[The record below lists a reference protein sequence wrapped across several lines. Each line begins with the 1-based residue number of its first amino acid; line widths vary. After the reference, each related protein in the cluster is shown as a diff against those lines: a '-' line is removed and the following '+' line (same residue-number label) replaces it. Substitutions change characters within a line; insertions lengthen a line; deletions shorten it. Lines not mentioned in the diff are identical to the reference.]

1 MKKKTPYLILWYIS
15 FLFLAI
21 ALLLFC
27 ILIALHWSRLVY
39 GYFAVGFLTAFVT
52 LFLLCRKPLQC
63 NDGYSL
69 PQAIA
74 YYRACVAA
82 GCDLNTLQ
90 QNDDILLQQAKKEN
104 MDEYTVQQLQK
115 CFKTGAK
122 AVYEIQN
129 PLLQTI
135 WRQKKRNTRK

>member
-39 GYFAVGFLTAFVT
+39 GYFAIGFLAVFVT

-63 NDGYSL
+63 KGGYSL

-104 MDEYTVQQLQK
+104 MDEYTIQQLQK

-122 AVYEIQN
+122 AVREIQN